1 MKRLITVVVAAGLLA
16 TGCRSTS
23 PVAAQESSP
32 STAVAAP
39 AASPPATPLRPQP
52 STPEIGRPERFSAA
66 VTVIGPATRAHM
78 VSWRPGCPV
87 PVEELR
93 VVHLTYWGFDGAP
106 HRGELV
112 VNRRAADAVVTVM
125 RRLFT
130 VRFPIRRMEPIDAYG
145 GDDER
150 SMAADNTS
158 AFNCRSAKGHPGVWS
173 EHSFGWAID
182 IDPLENPYV
191 EGGVVD
197 PPAGRAYADRSR
209 SAPGMIHAGDAV
221 VRAFTAVGWGWG
233 GGWSSIK
240 DYQHFSATGR

>member
-1 MKRLITVVVAAGLLA
+1 MKWLITAVVVGALLA
-16 TGCRSTS
+16 TGCRPAS
-23 PVAAQESSP
+23 PVASKSAGPRVSP
-32 STAVAAP
+32 SPSAPTAHMVTQPDRFTASIAAID
-39 AASPPATPLRPQP
+39 T
-52 STPEIGRPERFSAA
+52 T
-66 VTVIGPATRAHM
+66 TRAHM

-87 PVEELR
+87 SIGELR
-93 VVHLTYWGFDGAP
+93 LIRLSYWGFDGAP

-112 VNRRAADAVVTVM
+112 VNHRVSDAVVTVM

-158 AFNCRSAKGHPGVWS
+158 AFNCRWAKGHSGVWS

-182 IDPLENPYV
+182 INPLENPYV
-191 EGGVVD
+191 GGGVVD
-197 PPAGRAYADRSR
+197 PPSGRSYADRSR
-209 SAPGMIHAGDAV
+209 SAPGMIHAGDTV

-233 GGWSSIK
+233 GSWSSIH